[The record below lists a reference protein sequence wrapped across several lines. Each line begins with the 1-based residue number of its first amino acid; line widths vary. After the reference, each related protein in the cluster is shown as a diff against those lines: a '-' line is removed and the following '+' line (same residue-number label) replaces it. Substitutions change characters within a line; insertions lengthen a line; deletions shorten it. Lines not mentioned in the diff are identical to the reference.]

1 MKLQLESLESPSE
14 LMSELGN
21 SRFRNLSETEVMSPM
36 TNLALNLSDAKLG
49 NTPIQDSKRRLSMD
63 SSSSGSSEKPSPRS
77 PIRNVESSDAP
88 LSTPL
93 STITNRPK
101 RPLQLGDTR
110 RLPLLKMDQEEI
122 DPNNKE
128 NFAFSPPPI
137 YSGSPRKNGRSPFK
151 LFNKSPSKHSSP
163 SKLSYRPS
171 PAKPS
176 PSKLSKNPPKPKSL
190 SPLKSLEIKQISP
203 PKRSNSVKRPS
214 FEVLDESD
222 KNDENSVPDSICQSA
237 FTFMARKRS
246 KPDLGSIKEIC
257 DDAKDEGIEG
267 FAPLQ
272 DSPKQEADEKD
283 AKEKVKTDGFDV
295 ELDWMSPISE
305 KSDENESPVM
315 KFGFT
320 SLLSNKIVL
329 PSDLENKPAFSQ
341 PDQEE
346 NSGFGSLFSG
356 EMNLASLAEL
366 SEEKKEKE
374 AKEETRRPSFGNL
387 GRPLPPKRPQFRRA
401 LSMLDEPNTTTPF
414 KGSNN
419 SIVDFESP
427 VSRHTELKLISANG
441 TGFKRPNPP
450 KEGVAPQ
457 MNKRQKFN
465 PSSLLGE
472 RSISLQES
480 KSSSKPKFMRS
491 HSVNDLGIMKYCQ
504 QKEEMENILPD
515 GSRMYGLPTMSA
527 GSKHPNLR
535 SLTSDTLADVL
546 NGKHDDII
554 NSCRIIDA
562 RYAFEYEGGHIKGA
576 ENWQHGEDDTF
587 LKAFLP
593 EQPLASTP
601 TLNLADEG
609 RKRDILV
616 FHCEFSSQRGP
627 DFYNKLR
634 ESDRNLNM
642 AVYPA
647 LVYPECYLLHLG
659 YKEFYKH
666 YPELCTGRYT
676 EMVDPRHKDDLTK
689 MRAKSKSWS
698 GGTVARTGRMGRLH
712 L

>member
-1 MKLQLESLESPSE
+1 MRLQLESLESPSE
-14 LMSELGN
+14 LGN
-21 SRFRNLSETEVMSPM
+21 ARFRNLSEIEVMSPM
-36 TNLALNLSDAKLG
+36 TNLALNLSDATLG
-49 NTPIQDSKRRLSMD
+49 TTPVQDSKRRLSMD
-63 SSSSGSSEKPSPRS
+63 SGSSASSESPSPRGKDLDK
-77 PIRNVESSDAP
+77 SDAP
-88 LSTPL
+88 PSTPL

-110 RLPLLKMDQEEI
+110 RLPLLKMDLEEI

-151 LFNKSPSKHSSP
+151 MFNKSPSKHASP

-176 PSKLSKNPPKPKSL
+176 PSKLSKNPPKPKTL
-190 SPLKSLEIKQISP
+190 SPLKCLDAKPMSP
-203 PKRSNSVKRPS
+203 PKRSSSVKRPS

-222 KNDENSVPDSICQSA
+222 KNACESVPDSICQSA
-237 FTFMARKRS
+237 FNFMARKRS

-257 DDAKDEGIEG
+257 DDAKDEGIDG

-272 DSPKQEADEKD
+272 ESPKQETDEKD
-283 AKEKVKTDGFDV
+283 ASEKVKTDGFDV

-305 KSDENESPVM
+305 KSDENDSPVM

-329 PSDLENKPAFSQ
+329 PSDLEDKPAFSQ
-341 PDQEE
+341 PDQDE

-356 EMNLASLAEL
+356 EMNLGSLAEL
-366 SEEKKEKE
+366 SEEKK
-374 AKEETRRPSFGNL
+374 AVKEETRRPSFGNL

-401 LSMLDEPNTTTPF
+401 LSMLDEPNTKTPF
-414 KGSNN
+414 KGSPN

-450 KEGVAPQ
+450 KEGVLPL

-491 HSVNDLGIMKYCQ
+491 HSANDLGIMKYCQ

-515 GSRMYGLPTMSA
+515 GSRLYGLPTMSS

-535 SLTSDTLADVL
+535 SMTSDTLADVV
-546 NGKHDDII
+546 NGKHKDII

-562 RYAFEYEGGHIKGA
+562 RYAFEFEGGHIKGA

-593 EQPLASTP
+593 EQPLTSTP
-601 TLNLADEG
+601 TLNLTDND
-609 RKRDILV
+609 KRDILV

-642 AVYPA
+642 SVYPA